1 MSRASHPPE
10 NARTDLRLSALA
22 LRGAEDNQP
31 RPVDSN
37 PRRVHFAGG
46 WE

>member
-1 MSRASHPPE
+1 MSPASPPRE
-10 NARTDLRLSALA
+10 NAHTDLRLSALA

>member
-1 MSRASHPPE
+1 MSHPPE
-10 NARTDLRLSALA
+10 NARADLRLSPPA
-22 LRGAEDNQP
+22 LRSAEDNQP